1 MCHTLTIPK
10 LGDSV
15 SEVVILEW
23 HVAVG
28 DTVTVGDPLVS
39 VETDKIDAD
48 VPSTVAGT
56 VVELLVEPA
65 DEVATGAPF
74 VVVDES

>member
-1 MCHTLTIPK
+1 MRQTLNMPK

-23 HVAVG
+23 HVATG
-28 DTVTVGDPLVS
+28 DSVAAGDPLVS
-39 VETDKIDAD
+39 VETDKITTD
-48 VPSTVAGT
+48 VPATIAGT
-56 VVELLVEPA
+56 VVELLAQPD

-74 VVVDES
+74 IVIES

>member
-1 MCHTLTIPK
+1 MRHTLNMPK

-23 HVAVG
+23 HVAPG
-28 DTVTVGDPLVS
+28 DTVAVGDPLVS
-39 VETDKIDAD
+39 VETDKIDTD
-48 VPSTVAGT
+48 VPTTVAGT
-56 VVELLVEPA
+56 VVELLVEPQ

-74 VVVDES
+74 IVVEA